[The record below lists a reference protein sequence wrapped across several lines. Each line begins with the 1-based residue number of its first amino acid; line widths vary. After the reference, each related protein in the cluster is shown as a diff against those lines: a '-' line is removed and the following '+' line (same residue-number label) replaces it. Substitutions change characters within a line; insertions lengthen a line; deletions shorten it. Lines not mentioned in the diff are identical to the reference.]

1 MCNILSEIDRF
12 GARCPPNFQVKSPLS
27 IVSCRI
33 VDIHSED
40 DIANILPW
48 FPPPIR
54 FFGKLDWL
62 LNHEFNFFL
71 KYG

>member
-33 VDIHSED
+33 VDIHSKD

-48 FPPPIR
+48 FPPHP
-54 FFGKLDWL
+54 FFWQVGLAV
-62 LNHEFNFFL
+62 ESRI
-71 KYG
+71 